1 MPDGGTKVSSTVGAG
16 EGVSTELVGVGVLT
30 TGGSDLRSA
39 SISSNRGFTTRKNMA
54 AKAPKLNKRKA
65 RIPAIINGT
74 FDFFCATGAGNGAED
89 AGAWA
94 APAVIA
100 GWSTG
105 GGGGGGVTDT
115 GGGGGGGG
123 VGGGAAGG
131 LAISEVLGVVPVGP
145 VVGPVLRGSATVAG

>member
-1 MPDGGTKVSSTVGAG
+1 M
-16 EGVSTELVGVGVLT
+16 
-30 TGGSDLRSA
+30 
-39 SISSNRGFTTRKNMA
+39 
-54 AKAPKLNKRKA
+54 
-65 RIPAIINGT
+65 INGI
-74 FDFFCATGAGNGAED
+74 FDFFFATGGGNGAEGSCA
-89 AGAWA
+89 AGAGCIA
-94 APAVIA
+94 GTSPVDTA
-100 GWSTG
+100 GWSAGG